1 MQGLIAPTK
10 NNHVLVGQS
19 FHSVNSEDEDLKNHA
34 LQPGDFFCW
43 KSTSERTILYNLKGK
58 APVKY
63 FLYSLSTT
71 KLQERD
77 SMINLTHL
85 KEVQNIHWTCISL
98 DKI

>member
-19 FHSVNSEDEDLKNHA
+19 FQSVNSEDEDLKNHT

-43 KSTSERTILYNLKGK
+43 KSTSERTIFNLKGK

-63 FLYSLSTT
+63 FLLVFLPPNSKKETI
-71 KLQERD
+71 R
-77 SMINLTHL
+77 LT
-85 KEVQNIHWTCISL
+85 
-98 DKI
+98 